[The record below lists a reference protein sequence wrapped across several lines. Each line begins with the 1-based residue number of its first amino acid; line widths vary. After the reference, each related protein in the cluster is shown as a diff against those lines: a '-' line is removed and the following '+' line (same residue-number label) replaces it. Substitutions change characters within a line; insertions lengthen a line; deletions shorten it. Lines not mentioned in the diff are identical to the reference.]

1 MFHSFIMNL
10 LTKSSPLVS
19 QILSHTLPIYPYS
32 FVICST
38 HCLFSSYPI
47 NLLLANRKETRLNMV
62 AVMFQAC
69 KPALFYAF
77 IGVVNLL
84 LFSTYTLTTGNPLT
98 PAIVFT
104 TISLMSNVRLTAT
117 GFILNGVVGF
127 QEAKIAFSRIQV
139 SAQFCL
145 PLDICMDTIGFL
157 PPVCEA
163 SPQLV

>member
-1 MFHSFIMNL
+1 
-10 LTKSSPLVS
+10 
-19 QILSHTLPIYPYS
+19 
-32 FVICST
+32 
-38 HCLFSSYPI
+38 
-47 NLLLANRKETRLNMV
+47 MV

-69 KPALFYAF
+69 KPAIFYAF

-139 SAQFCL
+139 SAQQGMAVL
-145 PLDICMDTIGFL
+145 VV
-157 PPVCEA
+157 PVCMLNHIFNYIGPARWDDLKCVGGGINSEVDLM
-163 SPQLV
+163 LVGNKK

>member
-1 MFHSFIMNL
+1 
-10 LTKSSPLVS
+10 
-19 QILSHTLPIYPYS
+19 
-32 FVICST
+32 
-38 HCLFSSYPI
+38 
-47 NLLLANRKETRLNMV
+47 MV

-69 KPALFYAF
+69 KPAIFYAF

-145 PLDICMDTIGFL
+145 PLDICMGTRGFL
-157 PPVCEA
+157 LPVCEA
-163 SPQLV
+163 SQQYVLLPSKTWQH

>member
-1 MFHSFIMNL
+1 
-10 LTKSSPLVS
+10 
-19 QILSHTLPIYPYS
+19 
-32 FVICST
+32 
-38 HCLFSSYPI
+38 
-47 NLLLANRKETRLNMV
+47 MV

-69 KPALFYAF
+69 KPAIFYAF

-139 SAQFCL
+139 SAKFCL
-145 PLDICMDTIGFL
+145 PLDICMGTRGFL
-157 PPVCEA
+157 LPVCEA
-163 SPQLV
+163 SQQYVLLPSKAWQH

>member
-1 MFHSFIMNL
+1 
-10 LTKSSPLVS
+10 
-19 QILSHTLPIYPYS
+19 
-32 FVICST
+32 
-38 HCLFSSYPI
+38 
-47 NLLLANRKETRLNMV
+47 
-62 AVMFQAC
+62 MFQAC
-69 KPALFYAF
+69 KPALLYAF

-139 SAQFCL
+139 SAQFAYHWTFAWVQEDFYHQCVKHPNSTCSYHSRHSDGSVSSACVRL
-145 PLDICMDTIGFL
+145 LNHIFIYIGL
-157 PPVCEA
+157 ARWDNLNCGGGGGEWGISGKVDLM
-163 SPQLV
+163 LVGHKE

>member
-1 MFHSFIMNL
+1 MI
-10 LTKSSPLVS
+10 
-19 QILSHTLPIYPYS
+19 
-32 FVICST
+32 
-38 HCLFSSYPI
+38 
-47 NLLLANRKETRLNMV
+47 

-104 TISLMSNVRLTAT
+104 TISLMSNVRITAT

-127 QEAKIAFSRIQV
+127 QEAKVAFSRIQV
-139 SAQFCL
+139 SIVIL
-145 PLDICMDTIGFL
+145 STIGHL
-157 PPVCEA
+157 HGDYEA
-163 SPQLV
+163 LSTGVYEV